1 MEIKVLNQNGSGD
14 SNVSL
19 PDSVFGQEFNADL
32 VHQLVTT
39 YIANGHQN
47 TKGQKNRSAVRGGG
61 KKPWKQ
67 KGTGRARAG
76 TIRSPIWRGGGV
88 TFARK
93 FKKISP
99 KKINKKMYRS
109 AMRSIWSKLAEEDKI
124 IALNEIN
131 IDEPPKSSQV
141 KKILSDIG
149 ASKALV
155 VLSKNN
161 EQLNKASKNLKEC
174 DVLTINSMNTSVL
187 INVDKVVVTSETIN
201 SLTEVLS

>member
-76 TIRSPIWRGGGV
+76 TIRSPSWRGGGV

-174 DVLTINSMNTSVL
+174 DVLTINSMNPSVL
-187 INVDKVVVTSETIN
+187 INADKVVVTSETIN

>member
-32 VHQLVTT
+32 VHQLITT

-174 DVLTINSMNTSVL
+174 DVLTINSMNPSVL
-187 INVDKVVVTSETIN
+187 INADKVVVTSETIN

>member
-32 VHQLVTT
+32 VHQLITT

-149 ASKALV
+149 VSRALV

-174 DVLTINSMNTSVL
+174 DVLTISSINPSLL
-187 INVDKVVVTSETIN
+187 INADKVVVTSETIN

>member
-19 PDSVFGQEFNADL
+19 PESVFGQDFNADL

-39 YIANGHQN
+39 YTANGHQN
-47 TKGQKNRSAVRGGG
+47 TKSQKNRSAVRGGG

-88 TFARK
+88 TFAKK
-93 FKKISP
+93 FKKNNP

-109 AMRSIWSKLAEEDKI
+109 AMRSIWSKLAEENKI

-131 IDEPPKSSQV
+131 IDEPVKSSQV

-149 ASKALV
+149 VSKALV
-155 VLSKNN
+155 VLNKNN

-174 DVLTINSMNTSVL
+174 DVLTISSINPSLL
-187 INVDKVVVTSETIN
+187 INADNVVVTSETIN